1 MPRTNSRYHINDTRG
16 ALASSCRRKLQEM
29 AYFYSNFNYLI
40 ESRGQG
46 SKRPLDKTWTRDEG
60 RAITWVTLAGKVAL
74 VQTVPWLRSVGG
86 R

>member
-1 MPRTNSRYHINDTRG
+1 MQAQVARNGFIFIPTST
-16 ALASSCRRKLQEM
+16 S
-29 AYFYSNFNYLI
+29 YLI

-74 VQTVPWLRSVGG
+74 VQTVPWLRSVG
-86 R
+86 RR